1 MIIRI
6 YHKLPVGMKVIVLD
20 ADVVVVISVGVVAI
34 VIVISS
40 KG

>member
-6 YHKLPVGMKVIVLD
+6 YHKLPVGMNVIVLD
-20 ADVVVVISVGVVAI
+20 AAVVVVISVGVVAV